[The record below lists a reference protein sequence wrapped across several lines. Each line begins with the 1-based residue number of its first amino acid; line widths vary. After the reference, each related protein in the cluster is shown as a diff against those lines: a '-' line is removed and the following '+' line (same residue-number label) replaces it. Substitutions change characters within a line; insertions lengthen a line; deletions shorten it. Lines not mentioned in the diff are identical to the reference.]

1 MKLSEWQFIGL
12 KKAKRKSILLSIS
25 TTIVVSFLLIA
36 MFNSLISNNKPIAC
50 KCNGVWEFPAF
61 YDFFNDLGLNRQEFK
76 HTSADEYG
84 NCSHIIHP
92 PVRYH
97 FSVFGS
103 LDEKL
108 LPPGSLVNSSIGGK
122 HLLGTDR
129 YGRDVAAMLVRGTYI
144 SLKIGLLSTLF
155 SFVLGAF
162 IGLHSGYYGDSK
174 IKLSLLEILILLTFI
189 VFSLYVLIYTLPFGY
204 FLGILIVFLIL
215 FKLIQCLSDLYHY
228 RGDAVNRSNL
238 LALTAALF
246 FKRFSIPI
254 DMLTQKVIEIRK
266 SIPTLILL
274 LACLPLFKKAS
285 HTNLIILITIFG
297 WHGFTRFMR
306 AETLRLREIGF
317 VKSVY
322 ALGLSD
328 ARIIWRHIVPNA
340 IPVLWPVVIF
350 SLGANMILES
360 SLSFLGVGL
369 PFGEVSWG
377 TLIDEGR
384 GNPNAWWLVVFP
396 GFLIFLILVSV
407 NLMVKMGF
415 IKSKLV

>member
-12 KKAKRKSILLSIS
+12 KKAKRSSILLSIS
-25 TTIVVSFLLIA
+25 TSIVVLFILIA
-36 MFNSLISNNKPIAC
+36 IFNSLISNNKPIAC

-61 YDFFNDLGLNRQEFK
+61 YDFLTDLGLNRQELKFK
-76 HTSADEYG
+76 SADDYG
-84 NCSHIIHP
+84 DCSHVVHP
-92 PVRYH
+92 PVMYH
-97 FSVFGS
+97 FSIFGS

-108 LPPGSLVNSSIGGK
+108 LPPGSLVKSSIGGR

-129 YGRDVAAMLVRGTYI
+129 YGRDVAAMLIRGTYI

-155 SFVLGAF
+155 SFVLGGF
-162 IGLHSGYYGDSK
+162 IGLYSGYYGDSK
-174 IKLSLLEILILLTFI
+174 IKLNLLGILILLSLM
-189 VFSLYVLIYTLPFGY
+189 VFSLYVLIYTVHVGY
-204 FLGILIVFLIL
+204 FLGMLIVFLIL
-215 FKLIQCLSDLYHY
+215 FKVIQYLSDEYHC
-228 RGDAVNRSNL
+228 RVDAVNRSKIMD
-238 LALTAALF
+238 LTVSLF
-246 FKRFSIPI
+246 FKRFSVPI
-254 DMLTQKVIEIRK
+254 DMLTQKIIEIRK

-317 VKSVY
+317 VKGVY

-328 ARIIWRHIVPNA
+328 ARIIWRHIAPNA
-340 IPVLWPVVIF
+340 IPALWPVFIF
-350 SLGANMILES
+350 SLGANMVLES
-360 SLSFLGVGL
+360 SLSFLGVGM

-377 TLIDEGR
+377 TMINEGR

-396 GFLIFLILVSV
+396 GLMIFMILVSV
-407 NLMVKMGF
+407 NLMVKVGF
-415 IKSKLV
+415 IKSKLA